1 MQQLDSFS
9 SADMPT
15 WQKTWQNKAPRNH
28 KNKEKM
34 IAPFV
39 LLCGCAVSLSPAAFV
54 ATTEWQEI
62 PDGVALPPGLFV
74 RMDLEK
80 NKRFAKLITAE
91 ERAADG
97 TAKDGAYAVAV
108 KPGGETE
115 TVNHLGQKQRQK
127 SAKKNKN
134 SNNNKKKKSS
144 SDGSKGGPAIISLT
158 KEDGARATA
167 ALGLGGLSSRIRS
180 GSANE
185 TAATLPV
192 VDPTK
197 MMYDVLHSVLPEGEA
212 RAAMEAARAS
222 MPRAEFRR
230 VLRSLWDK
238 RQKEL
243 AEAMATVR
251 DEAKYMQQLLDGLV
265 GGEEGT
271 DAEHNATAVALGK
284 RNLLEVVEWEVQ
296 DLDKARDFRTLG
308 GLAVVLRELGDAD
321 AGVRAAAS
329 HVIGTFAK
337 NFGEAQAWALGAGT
351 LPFLQAQLREAY
363 EGFGGADSGGGGCG
377 GNEPGEDLVTSSKGG
392 GGGAGSSCEVPRR
405 AVYALGALLRQNKRA
420 QAVFVANG
428 GMDTLL
434 RCGEHAAARRSAKL
448 VVKVMSLATDL
459 LQEHM
464 AEAGGAAGL
473 DDWSGGLSGQMAAA
487 LAANGTNGAAAAA
500 AGLDDEAKELLEEV
514 SAPVLASLRQ
524 PRWCLLPVRALVL
537 FERDNK
543 FNSVREKA
551 LKLMKRT
558 LGHCARTFAEEPP
571 LAAVAAT
578 DEAVSAAATLRA
590 AVAEW
595 RAADVEVLDPD
606 YRDELV
612 GLAEDVLKGTA
623 AGARG

>member
-1 MQQLDSFS
+1 M
-9 SADMPT
+9 
-15 WQKTWQNKAPRNH
+15 
-28 KNKEKM
+28 KM
-34 IAPFV
+34 KQFPLLF
-39 LLCGCAVSLSPAAFV
+39 LLCGSAVTLSAPAAFV

-127 SAKKNKN
+127 SAKK
-134 SNNNKKKKSS
+134 KKKKS

-158 KEDGARATA
+158 KEEGARATA
-167 ALGLGGLSSRIRS
+167 ALGLGGLSSRAKS
-180 GSANE
+180 GGATTNE
-185 TAATLPV
+185 TTTLP

-222 MPRAEFRR
+222 LPRAEFRR

-321 AGVRAAAS
+321 AGVRAAAA
-329 HVIGTFAK
+329 HVVGTFAK
-337 NFGEAQAWALGAGT
+337 NFGEAQAWALGAGM
-351 LPFLQAQLREAY
+351 LPLLQAQLREAY
-363 EGFGGADSGGGGCG
+363 EGFGSGADSGGGCG

-434 RCGEHAAARRSAKL
+434 RCGEHAAVRRSAKL

-464 AEAGGAAGL
+464 AETGGSAGL

-487 LAANGTNGAAAAA
+487 LAANGTNDGAAAAA
-500 AGLDDEAKELLEEV
+500 AGLDDEAKELLEKV
-514 SAPVLASLRQ
+514 TAPVLASLRQ
-524 PRWCLLPVRALVL
+524 PRWCLLPVRALAL
-537 FERDNK
+537 FEKDNK

-551 LKLMKRT
+551 LKLMKLT
-558 LGHCARTFAEEPP
+558 LGHCARAFAEEPP
-571 LAAVAAT
+571 AVAAAAAAAAAT
-578 DEAVSAAATLRA
+578 DEAGAAPAPVSAAATLRA
-590 AVAEW
+590 AVVEW
-595 RAADVEVLDPD
+595 RAADAEVLDPD